1 MDRIRNT
8 KIRRTVNMIEV
19 AKKVGANTPMV
30 WPKKKSRVCWKE
42 SSRYEIVRGRPR
54 MKCMDSV
61 KQDLKKKIVT

>member
-1 MDRIRNT
+1 
-8 KIRRTVNMIEV
+8 MIEV

-30 WPKKKSRVCWKE
+30 WPKKKSRVRWEE

-54 MKCMDSV
+54 MKCMDTV